1 MALFSFI
8 KPGALSGPGKINSLS
23 TASGMILMLMS
34 SALAQA
40 DGLAEQYVV
49 ERQPVKDL
57 KSLFAVVRTV
67 DVTAARARIGGTLIE
82 LAVDEGDMVDGGQK
96 LALVR
101 DPKQRLQIAATAS
114 KLRSL
119 DAQLQLAR
127 TTLKRVSTLYESGK
141 ISESK
146 LDEAQTQVDIVT
158 AEIAA
163 LKSDQAVI
171 RQAEIEG
178 DVLAPA
184 SGRVLKVQVTQGT
197 VVLPGEAIAQI
208 AAESYILRLQLPERH
223 ARFIEQGD
231 TVLVGERGMLDTGFM
246 DDEKAYREGHIT
258 QVYPELE
265 NGRVV
270 ADVTVAGLGD
280 FFVGERVRVWVATDE
295 RPAFVVPPRYI
306 HRRYG
311 LSFVTLASGVEVV
324 VQPGQAVVGGMEI
337 LSGLREGDVLIPR
350 SAPDNGTRT
359 SVEGA

>member
-1 MALFSFI
+1 MLVVS
-8 KPGALSGPGKINSLS
+8 
-23 TASGMILMLMS
+23 IL
-34 SALAQA
+34 ARAEVQP
-40 DGLAEQYVV
+40 EQYVV
-49 ERQPVKDL
+49 ERHPVKDL

-67 DVTAARARIGGTLIE
+67 DVTVARARIGGTLIE
-82 LAVDEGDMVDGGQK
+82 LVVDEGDMVEAGHK

-101 DPKQRLQIAATAS
+101 DPKQRLQIAATDS

-127 TTLKRVSTLYESGK
+127 ITLERVSKLYESGK
-141 ISESK
+141 ISKSN
-146 LDEAQTQVDIVT
+146 LDEAQTQVDIVS

-223 ARFIEQGD
+223 ARFIKQGD
-231 TVLVGERGMLDTGFM
+231 TVLVGERGMLDSGFV
-246 DDEKAYREGHIT
+246 DDETAYREGHIT

-295 RPAFVVPPRYI
+295 RPAFVVPPQYV

-324 VQPGQAVVGGMEI
+324 VQPGQPVVGGIEI
-337 LSGLREGDVLIPR
+337 LSGLRDGDVLIMR
-350 SAPDNGTRT
+350 SAADGSTT
-359 SVEGA
+359 TLAEGA

>member
-1 MALFSFI
+1 MAGFSFFR
-8 KPGALSGPGKINSLS
+8 KGPG
-23 TASGMILMLMS
+23 SGAGKVALLAGLLGSIFILVVPAF
-34 SALAQA
+34 ALAETH
-40 DGLAEQYVV
+40 AEQYVV
-49 ERQPVKDL
+49 ERQPVQDL

-82 LAVDEGDMVDGGQK
+82 LLVDEGDLVEAGQK
-96 LALVR
+96 LARVR

-119 DAQLQLAR
+119 NAQLQLAQ
-127 TTLKRVSTLYESGK
+127 TTLKRVSRLYSSGK

-163 LKSDQAVI
+163 QKSDQAVI

-178 DVLAPA
+178 DVLAPS
-184 SGRVLKVQVTQGT
+184 SGRVLKVHVTQGT

-223 ARFIEQGD
+223 ARFIKQGD
-231 TVLVGERGMLDTGFM
+231 TVLVGERGMLDSGFM
-246 DDEKAYREGHIT
+246 DDDKAYREGHIT
-258 QVYPELE
+258 QIYPELE
-265 NGRVV
+265 NGRVE
-270 ADVTVAGLGD
+270 ADVVVKGLGD

-295 RPAFVVPPRYI
+295 RPAFIVPPEYI

-324 VQPGQAVVGGMEI
+324 VQPGQPVVGGIEI
-337 LSGLREGDVLIPR
+337 LSGLRDGDVLIMR
-350 SAPDNGTRT
+350 SASGSSTIT
-359 SVEGA
+359 AAEGA